1 MGSAVHCDTYNQIRW
16 TYLCYPCI
24 CQVNYDAPYSGAR
37 GWKKRRMLPFRVGY
51 VLPVNRLRIFRH
63 VMCHSLHGLRSL
75 RGLRRRAAS
84 IYTDHFLS
92 DRTSIA
98 ITLPAYGTQSHL
110 AISLLLNMI
119 IGRDIRRGFPPL
131 CTYTRTAL

>member
-1 MGSAVHCDTYNQIRW
+1 MGFDRYVGS
-16 TYLCYPCI
+16 
-24 CQVNYDAPYSGAR
+24 DAAQLVYI
-37 GWKKRRMLPFRVGY
+37 LITFY
-51 VLPVNRLRIFRH
+51 
-63 VMCHSLHGLRSL
+63 
-75 RGLRRRAAS
+75 
-84 IYTDHFLS
+84 LS